1 MTATSAQAWVLEAVD
16 RYERPL
22 LRYARRLLDDC
33 DLAADA
39 VQHAF
44 VRLCEQPRDALEG
57 RVAPWLF
64 RVCRNRAVDHMRKAG
79 RERSLL
85 DADVGDG
92 VMAPTAGAT
101 LPGREADPALAAE
114 RADLARHIATLV
126 ARLPAPQRETID
138 LWCEG
143 LSHGQI
149 AEITGRTETHVRV
162 LAHRGLS
169 TLRRHPQVQALL
181 TDPGGHTAA
190 SCAPH
195 PAVKGTP

>member
-1 MTATSAQAWVLEAVD
+1 MAATSAQAWVLEAVD

-44 VRLCEQPRDALEG
+44 LRLCEQPREAVAG

-85 DADVGDG
+85 DADHDAA
-92 VMAPTAGAT
+92 APSAGGAV
-101 LPGREADPALAAE
+101 PGREADPALTVE
-114 RADLARHIATLV
+114 RADLARHLSV
-126 ARLPAPQRETID
+126 LLARLPLPQRETID

-143 LSHGQI
+143 LSHRQI
-149 AEITGRTETHVRV
+149 AEITGRSEPHVRV
-162 LAHRGLS
+162 LAHRGL
-169 TLRRHPQVQALL
+169 TALRRHPQVQALL
-181 TDPGGHTAA
+181 VDHRGHTAA